1 MKDIKNSIDN
11 EKFINNFFNEFS
23 KLPFGSLPKI
33 ELELIILHSIIE
45 SQGGYDNLNKISG
58 NLQRDLKISQTK
70 FKNKVLEAQ
79 LRFDTN
85 FIDVEDY
92 LRKTIVENDISN
104 LIFDDKFLMLYISN
118 PLLLNNIKTYFDS
131 KQIINDT
138 SFNKNLVKIEKR
150 GLLKILINV
159 LEKKQLEKLEKKIRE
174 DEKLK
179 NTNFSLVNNL
189 YIDSI
194 FSASLDP
201 FESIGKFIEFIRKP
215 LS

>member
-1 MKDIKNSIDN
+1 MKNIEKTINK
-11 EKFINNFFNEFS
+11 EKFLNNFFDELS
-23 KLPFGSLPKI
+23 KLPFGSLPKT

-45 SQGGYDNLNKISG
+45 SQGGYDNLNAISR
-58 NLQRDLKISQTK
+58 NLQRELKISQTK

-85 FIDVEDY
+85 SIDVEVY
-92 LRKTIVENDISN
+92 LRKTIVENDISI

-118 PLLLNNIKTYFDS
+118 PLLLNDIKTYFDS

-194 FSASLDP
+194 FSASIDP
-201 FESIGKFIEFIRKP
+201 FESIGKFIEFIRKQ

>member
-1 MKDIKNSIDN
+1 MKNIEKIINK
-11 EKFINNFFNEFS
+11 EKFLNNFFRELS
-23 KLPFGSLPKI
+23 KLPFGSLPKT

-45 SQGGYDNLNKISG
+45 SQGGYNKLNKISG

-85 FIDVEDY
+85 SIDVEDY
-92 LRKTIVENDISN
+92 LRKTIVKNDISN

-118 PLLLNNIKTYFDS
+118 PLLLNDLKTYFDS
-131 KQIINDT
+131 KEIINDT

-159 LEKKQLEKLEKKIRE
+159 LEKKQLEKLEEKIRE

-179 NTNFSLVNNL
+179 NANFSLVNNL
-189 YIDSI
+189 YIESI

-201 FESIGKFIEFIRKP
+201 FESIGKFIEFIRKQ
-215 LS
+215 LN

>member
-11 EKFINNFFNEFS
+11 EKFINNFFNELS
-23 KLPFGSLPKI
+23 KLPFGSLPKT

-45 SQGGYDNLNKISG
+45 SQGGYDNLNTISR
-58 NLQRDLKISQTK
+58 NLQRELKISQTK
-70 FKNKVLEAQ
+70 FRNKVLEAQ

-85 FIDVEDY
+85 SIDVEDY

-118 PLLLNNIKTYFDS
+118 PLLLNDIKTYFDS
-131 KQIINDT
+131 KEIINDT

-159 LEKKQLEKLEKKIRE
+159 LEKKELEKLEKKIRE